1 MKVYKFLNKCI
12 YNKVRKLGI
21 RKASHA
27 GSWYPKN
34 SEDLIR
40 ELEYCFSESE
50 FGPGLLPET
59 LNQDARTI
67 IGGISPHA
75 GYAFSGRCAAY
86 TYLNL
91 FKEKIPDTIIV
102 LGTDHVG
109 YGKVALLGDGA
120 WETPLGNLLIDEELS
135 KKILDTSDIIVEDR
149 SAFTGFMEQ
158 EHNIEIQLPFIKYC
172 AKEKDV
178 KIVTIKIG
186 ARKDYEV
193 YEQISADISSVV
205 KSSNKDIVIVASSDM
220 SHKNIANKKQ
230 LEDFKKVDQEVID
243 AFVALDPKK
252 TLLNALKTTVCGAQ
266 TITIMMLTCM
276 KLDAT
281 KGELLKYYT
290 SSDIRGEY
298 GYCVGYFSGILKK

>member
-1 MKVYKFLNKCI
+1 M
-12 YNKVRKLGI
+12 RKLGI

-40 ELEYCFSESE
+40 DLEYSFSESE

-59 LNQDARTI
+59 LNQDTRTI
-67 IGGISPHA
+67 IGGVSPHA
-75 GYAFSGRCAAY
+75 GYAYSGRCAAY

-120 WETPLGNLLIDEELS
+120 WETPLGNLLIDDELS

-178 KIVTIKIG
+178 KIVTLKIG
-186 ARKDYEV
+186 IRRDYSVFEKIASD
-193 YEQISADISSVV
+193 ISASIKAV
-205 KSSNKDIVIVASSDM
+205 NKDIVIVASSDM
-220 SHKNIANKKQ
+220 SHKEVFDTNQ
-230 LEDFKKVDQEVID
+230 LREFKKFDQDVID
-243 AFVALDPKK
+243 AFVELNPKK
-252 TLLNALKTTVCGAQ
+252 TLSAASKTTVCGAQ
-266 TITIMMLTCM
+266 TITTLMLICE
-276 KLDAT
+276 KLNAT

-290 SSDIRGEY
+290 SSDIKGGY
-298 GYCVGYFSGILKK
+298 GYCGGYFSGIMVK

>member
-1 MKVYKFLNKCI
+1 
-12 YNKVRKLGI
+12 VRKLGI

-34 SEDLIR
+34 REDLIR
-40 ELEYCFSESE
+40 DLEYNFSESE

-59 LNQDARTI
+59 LNLDTRTI
-67 IGGISPHA
+67 IGGVSPHA

-91 FKEKIPDTIIV
+91 FKEKIPDTVIV

-120 WETPLGNLLIDEELS
+120 WETPLGNLLIDDELS
-135 KKILDTSDIIVEDR
+135 KKILDTSDIVVEDR

-172 AKEKDV
+172 AKKKDV
-178 KIVTIKIG
+178 KIVTLKIG
-186 ARKDYEV
+186 IRRDYAVFEKIASD
-193 YEQISADISSVV
+193 ISASI
-205 KSSNKDIVIVASSDM
+205 KALNKDVVIVASSDM
-220 SHKNIANKKQ
+220 SHKEVFDTNQ
-230 LEDFKKVDQEVID
+230 LNEFKKFDQDVID
-243 AFVALDPKK
+243 AFVKLNPKE
-252 TLLNALKTTVCGAQ
+252 TLSAASKTTVCGAQ
-266 TITIMMLTCM
+266 TITTLMLICE
-276 KLDAT
+276 KLNAT

-290 SSDIRGEY
+290 SSDIKGGY
-298 GYCVGYFSGILKK
+298 GYCVGYFSGIIVK